1 MATKRAP
8 ETAQRAGVY
17 ARISQ
22 DRLGDELGVR
32 RQLADCEKL
41 AKARGF
47 VVAGEYVDDGLSAF
61 NGRRRPEYERLLAD
75 IRDGRIGAVIA
86 WHPDRLY
93 RHPKD
98 LEAFVA
104 TVEAAGAAVA
114 TVQAGELD
122 LATASGRM
130 VARMLGAA
138 ARYEGEHK
146 SERQRRKHLELA
158 EAGKPTG
165 GGDRPFGFEPD
176 RVTIRESEAVLIRDA
191 VKRIRRGE
199 SFRAMVNEWNSGGI
213 LTPRGGAWSRSSFRR
228 MLTSPRIAGLR
239 EHRGAVVGPAVWKGI
254 INPADHAAIVA
265 IVKDPSRKA
274 AKPARRYLLTGG
286 PARCGRCGAAMVA
299 RPNHGGQRRY
309 ACAADFGGCDKT
321 FHLADP
327 LEDYV
332 RDALFVAL
340 DGPALAAAREQVA
353 EPGDDDLVGQIAA
366 MEARR
371 REAADAYAGGS
382 LSLSSFQAAD
392 RDLEGRIGRAREQL
406 AGRARSRVVADLP
419 SSVNALTTWW
429 DGADLEAR
437 RQLVALIVEK
447 VEIGPAVP
455 GRSKFDPDRIQIL
468 WRV

>member
-1 MATKRAP
+1 MSTRGAP
-8 ETAQRAGVY
+8 DTAPRAGIY

-47 VVAGEYVDDGLSAF
+47 VVAGKYVDDGLSAF

-75 IRDGRIGAVIA
+75 IASRRIGAVVA

-98 LEAFVA
+98 LETFVA

-146 SERQRRKHLELA
+146 SERHRRKHLELA

-176 RVTIRESEAVLIRDA
+176 RVTIREPEADLIRDA
-191 VKRIRRGE
+191 VKRVRSGE
-199 SFRAMVNEWNSGGI
+199 SFRSIVNEWTANGVRS
-213 LTPRGGAWSRSSFRR
+213 PRGSIWSRESFRR

-239 EHRGAVVGPAVWKGI
+239 EHRGAVVGPAVWPAI
-254 INPADHAAIVA
+254 ISVEEHEAVVA
-265 IVKDPSRKA
+265 IGKNRKA
-274 AKPARRYLLTGG
+274 PQPARRYLLTGG
-286 PARCGRCGAAMVA
+286 LVRCGRCGAALVA
-299 RPNHGGQRRY
+299 RPNERGQRRY
-309 ACAADFGGCDKT
+309 ACVSDFGGCGKT
-321 FHLADP
+321 VLLADP
-327 LEDYV
+327 VEDYV
-332 RDALFVAL
+332 RDAVFAAL

-353 EPGDDDLVGQIAA
+353 DPGDDDLVGQIAA
-366 MEARR
+366 MQARR
-371 REAADAYAGGS
+371 REAADAYAGGT
-382 LSLSSFQAAD
+382 LSLDSFQAAD
-392 RDLEGRIGRAREQL
+392 RDLEGRIGRARDQL
-406 AGRARSRVVADLP
+406 AGRARSRMVADLP
-419 SSVNALTTWW
+419 SSGEALEGWW
-429 DGADLEAR
+429 ESATVEAR
-437 RQLVALIVEK
+437 RQLVELVVK
-447 VEIGPAVP
+447 RVEIGLAVH
-455 GRSKFDPDRIQIL
+455 GRNKFDPDRIRIT
-468 WRV
+468 WKA